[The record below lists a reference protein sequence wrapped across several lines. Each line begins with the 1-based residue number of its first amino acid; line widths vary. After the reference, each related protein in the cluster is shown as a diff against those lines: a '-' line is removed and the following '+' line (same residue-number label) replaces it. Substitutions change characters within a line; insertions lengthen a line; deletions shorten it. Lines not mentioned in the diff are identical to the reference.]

1 MAIRLS
7 RLLTITTTTTATTAA
22 TVAAMLFA
30 PAIVAAQNTAPDTA
44 SRTLPNR
51 CVVAATPIGTV
62 SDSAKNAA
70 REIAGR
76 AQTAAIVGD
85 NAAAAALY
93 EQAAKLDPSD
103 ATIAYALGRG
113 YEASGDP
120 RAMGEYCRF
129 LALSPAATQAP
140 DVRQR
145 IAELSLALPPDT
157 TIVRVPVAAVQS
169 MPAPGAALAAGLVI
183 PGMGQFMTHKPVAG
197 FLVMAAAGAAI
208 WYGLQ
213 TQDVSTQITKTGTDP
228 FGNPYQYQTT
238 ETTSERQHLGVGLG
252 AAGALG
258 VMAAIEAFVHA
269 RSAQNQKQQ
278 ASATVSP
285 AKSYATIS
293 AFPIL
298 GFAQRS
304 VGVGFAIH

>member
-1 MAIRLS
+1 MAMRLS
-7 RLLTITTTTTATTAA
+7 VLLLAAA
-22 TVAAMLFA
+22 TIALPV
-30 PAIVAAQNTAPDTA
+30 IVAAQDTPPDT
-44 SRTLPNR
+44 LPTRALPGR
-51 CVVAATPIGTV
+51 CVAATTPIGPV
-62 SDSAKNAA
+62 SNSAKNAA

-76 AQTAAIVGD
+76 AQTASIVGD
-85 NAAAAALY
+85 NAAASALY

-103 ATIAYALGRG
+103 PTIAYALGRG
-113 YEASGDP
+113 YEASGDS
-120 RAMGEYCRF
+120 RAMSQYCRF
-129 LALSPAATQAP
+129 LVLSPAATEAA

-157 TIVRVPVAAVQS
+157 TVVRVPVAAIQT

-183 PGMGQFMTHKPVAG
+183 PGMGQFMTHKPAAG
-197 FLVMAAAGAAI
+197 FLVMAAAGAGI

-213 TQDVSTQITKTGTDP
+213 TQNVSTQVTKTGTDP

-238 ETTSERQHLGVGLG
+238 ETTSERQHLAVGLG
-252 AAGALG
+252 AAAAVG

-269 RSAQNQKQQ
+269 HSAQSQNQQ
-278 ASATVSP
+278 ASATAVSP
-285 AKSYATIS
+285 KSSPSIS

-304 VGVGFAIH
+304 VGVGFAIR